1 MKSLEINTDKIGR
14 FKINNKPFENI
25 LIYGNTIN
33 SFGNFYG
40 VGDGDGMMNCM
51 DCYGKKY
58 KRFNWLLKQIDEYKA
73 NVYIIC
79 NQKTIDYYQT
89 LLNWMADIWFGADI
103 SNVKLLKEGEKVD
116 ILEQFD
122 YTL

>member
-1 MKSLEINTDKIGR
+1 MKRLEINTDKIGR

-33 SFGNFYG
+33 RFGNFYG
-40 VGDGDGMMNCM
+40 ADEYGIMHCM
-51 DCYGKKY
+51 DCHGKKW
-58 KRFNWLLKQIDEYKA
+58 KRYIWLLKQIDEYKA

-89 LLNWMADIWFGADI
+89 LLNWMADDWFGVDI
-103 SNVKLLKEGEKVD
+103 SNVKLLKEGDKVD

-122 YTL
+122 TL

>member
-33 SFGNFYG
+33 RFGNFYG
-40 VGDGDGMMNCM
+40 VDMNCM
-51 DCYGKKY
+51 DCHGKKI
-58 KRFNWLLKQIDEYKA
+58 KRFDWLVKQIDEYNA

-79 NQKTIDYYQT
+79 NQKTIDYYQA
-89 LLNWMADIWFGADI
+89 LLNWIEAFNFDI
-103 SNVKLLKEGEKVD
+103 SNVKLLNQDDKVD
-116 ILEQFD
+116 ILEQFGE
-122 YTL
+122 L

>member
-33 SFGNFYG
+33 RFGNLYG
-40 VGDGDGMMNCM
+40 VGMMNCM
-51 DCYGKKY
+51 DCHGKKE
-58 KRFNWLLKQIDEYKA
+58 KRFDWLVKQIDEYKA

-79 NQKTIDYYQT
+79 NQKTIDYYQA
-89 LLNWMADIWFGADI
+89 LLDWIVSWFNVDI
-103 SNVKLLKEGEKVD
+103 SKVKLLKEGEKAD

-122 YTL
+122 TL

>member
-33 SFGNFYG
+33 RFGNFYG
-40 VGDGDGMMNCM
+40 VDMNCM
-51 DCYGKKY
+51 DCHGKKS
-58 KRFNWLLKQIDEYKA
+58 KRFYWLVKQIDEYKA

-79 NQKTIDYYQT
+79 NQKTIDYYQA
-89 LLNWMADIWFGADI
+89 LLNWIEFFNFDI
-103 SNVKLLKEGEKVD
+103 SNVKLLKEGDKVD

-122 YTL
+122 TL

>member
-1 MKSLEINTDKIGR
+1 MKILEINTDKIGR

-33 SFGNFYG
+33 RFGILSG
-40 VGDGDGMMNCM
+40 VDMNCM
-51 DCYGKKY
+51 DCHGKKE
-58 KRFNWLLKQIDEYKA
+58 KRFYWLVKQIYEYKA

-79 NQKTIDYYQT
+79 NQKTIDYYQA
-89 LLNWMADIWFGADI
+89 LLNWISGWFDIDI
-103 SNVKLLKEGEKVD
+103 SNVKLLKECEKAD

-122 YTL
+122 TL

>member
-1 MKSLEINTDKIGR
+1 MKNFKINTDKIGR

-33 SFGNFYG
+33 RFGNLYG
-40 VGDGDGMMNCM
+40 VDMNCM
-51 DCYGKKY
+51 ACHGKKY
-58 KRFNWLLKQIDEYKA
+58 KRYNWLVKQIDEYKA

-79 NQKTIDYYQT
+79 NQKTIDYYQA
-89 LLNWMADIWFGADI
+89 LLNWIESWFVDI
-103 SNVKLLKEGEKVD
+103 SNVKLLKEGEKAD

-122 YTL
+122 TL

>member
-1 MKSLEINTDKIGR
+1 MKNLKINTDNISR
-14 FKINNKPFENI
+14 FKIKNEPFENI

-33 SFGNFYG
+33 RFGIF
-40 VGDGDGMMNCM
+40 DEHLM
-51 DCYGKKY
+51 DCNGIYW
-58 KRFNWLLKQIDEYKA
+58 KRFKWLLKQIDEYKA

-89 LLNWMADIWFGADI
+89 ILNCWMVDSWFDVDI
-103 SNVKLLKEGEKVD
+103 SNVKLLKEGEKAD

-122 YTL
+122 TL

>member
-1 MKSLEINTDKIGR
+1 MKNLKINTDKIGR

-33 SFGNFYG
+33 RFGNFYG
-40 VGDGDGMMNCM
+40 VGEYGNMNCM
-51 DCYGKKY
+51 DCHGKKY

-89 LLNWMADIWFGADI
+89 LLNCWMVDSLFNVDI
-103 SNVKLLKEGEKVD
+103 SKVKLLKEGEEVD

-122 YTL
+122 TL

>member
-14 FKINNKPFENI
+14 FKINNKPFETI

-33 SFGNFYG
+33 RFGIFYDYCSYG
-40 VGDGDGMMNCM
+40 TMNCM
-51 DCYGKKY
+51 DCHGKKY
-58 KRFNWLLKQIDEYKA
+58 KRFIWLLKQIDEYKA

-79 NQKTIDYYQT
+79 NQKTIDYYQA
-89 LLNWMADIWFGADI
+89 LLNWMADDWFGVDI
-103 SNVKLLKEGEKVD
+103 SNVKLLKEGDKVD

>member
-33 SFGNFYG
+33 RFGNLYG
-40 VGDGDGMMNCM
+40 VDMNCM
-51 DCYGKKY
+51 DCHGKKY
-58 KRFNWLLKQIDEYKA
+58 KRYNWLVKQIDEYKA

-79 NQKTIDYYQT
+79 NQKTIDYYQA
-89 LLNWMADIWFGADI
+89 LLNWIESWFVDI
-103 SNVKLLKEGEKVD
+103 SNVKLLKEGEKAD

-122 YTL
+122 TL

>member
-1 MKSLEINTDKIGR
+1 MKNLEINTDKIGR

-33 SFGNFYG
+33 RFGNFYG
-40 VGDGDGMMNCM
+40 VDEYGIMNCM
-51 DCYGKKY
+51 DCHGKKY
-58 KRFNWLLKQIDEYKA
+58 KRFIWLLKQIDEYKA

-103 SNVKLLKEGEKVD
+103 SNVKLLKEGDKAD

-122 YTL
+122 KL

>member
-33 SFGNFYG
+33 RFGHFYG
-40 VGDGDGMMNCM
+40 DFYGDGVMHCM
-51 DCYGKKY
+51 DCHGKSF
-58 KRFNWLLKQIDEYKA
+58 KRHMWLLNQIDEYKA

-89 LLNWMADIWFGADI
+89 LLNWIADFNFDI
-103 SNVKLLKEGEKVD
+103 SKVKLLKEGEKDD

-122 YTL
+122 TL